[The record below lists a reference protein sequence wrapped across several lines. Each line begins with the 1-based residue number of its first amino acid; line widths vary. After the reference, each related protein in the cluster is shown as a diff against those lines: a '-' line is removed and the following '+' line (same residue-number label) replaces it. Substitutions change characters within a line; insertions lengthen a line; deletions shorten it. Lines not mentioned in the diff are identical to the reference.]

1 MKPITNITDP
11 RYVKALSHPLR
22 VRILALLEDRVASP
36 RQLADSLETSIG
48 VVAYHVRTLEQ
59 LGLIELV
66 RETPVRGA
74 IEHYYRSRRRP
85 RVSDRAWS
93 AAPPIVKQAAIGA
106 SLQMVHEYAAAS
118 AAAGGFDKSD
128 AHLSRSS
135 VRLDKEGWEQLAK
148 ACERLLTEVDE
159 ISEASAKRSA
169 GDPHSLVDVGL
180 VMMLFEGVSIG
191 NSGKRRRST
200 RRAQRSGR
208 ATSSHVSQA

>member
-66 RETPVRGA
+66 KETPVRGA
-74 IEHYYRSRRRP
+74 IEHYYRARKRP
-85 RVSDRAWS
+85 RVSERAWT

-118 AAAGGFDKSD
+118 AAAGGFDKPD

-135 VRLDKEGWEQLAK
+135 VRVDSQGLHEMAE
-148 ACERLLTEVDE
+148 ACGRLLKE
-159 ISEASAKRSA
+159 IEAIAETSADRA
-169 GDPHSLVDVGL
+169 RGGDPHELIDAGL
-180 VMMLFEGVSIG
+180 VMMLFEAVSIG
-191 NSGKRRRST
+191 VTGKPRRGARRMQRTRRS
-200 RRAQRSGR
+200 
-208 ATSSHVSQA
+208 QAVET